1 MKLCDNYVMKNL
13 ANETILVHQ
22 DEKNVDFSKII
33 NLNEIAVFIINKIQ
47 EGLNTLEICKAI
59 TKEYDIDE
67 KTAKE
72 EGIIFKLL
80 TNPVKIEGE
89 DGWVK
94 SMECVEMELGEP
106 DASGRRRPI
115 AKEGSNFTIETG
127 TVIVAIGQSPN
138 PLIRH
143 TTPGLDCQS

>member
-59 TKEYDIDE
+59 TISMKKPQKKIP
-67 KTAKE
+67 KT
-72 EGIIFKLL
+72 LL
-80 TNPVKIEGE
+80 KNY
-89 DGWVK
+89 
-94 SMECVEMELGEP
+94 
-106 DASGRRRPI
+106 
-115 AKEGSNFTIETG
+115 
-127 TVIVAIGQSPN
+127 
-138 PLIRH
+138 
-143 TTPGLDCQS
+143 

>member
-47 EGLNTLEICKAI
+47 EGLSTLEICKAI

-72 EGIIFKLL
+72 DTENFIKKLLESGII
-80 TNPVKIEGE
+80 NE
-89 DGWVK
+89 
-94 SMECVEMELGEP
+94 
-106 DASGRRRPI
+106 
-115 AKEGSNFTIETG
+115 
-127 TVIVAIGQSPN
+127 
-138 PLIRH
+138 
-143 TTPGLDCQS
+143 

>member
-22 DEKNVDFSKII
+22 DEKNVDLSKII

-72 EGIIFKLL
+72 DTENFIKKLLELGII
-80 TNPVKIEGE
+80 NE
-89 DGWVK
+89 
-94 SMECVEMELGEP
+94 
-106 DASGRRRPI
+106 
-115 AKEGSNFTIETG
+115 
-127 TVIVAIGQSPN
+127 
-138 PLIRH
+138 
-143 TTPGLDCQS
+143 

>member
-47 EGLNTLEICKAI
+47 EGLNTLEICKSI

-72 EGIIFKLL
+72 DTENFIKKLLELGII
-80 TNPVKIEGE
+80 NE
-89 DGWVK
+89 
-94 SMECVEMELGEP
+94 
-106 DASGRRRPI
+106 
-115 AKEGSNFTIETG
+115 
-127 TVIVAIGQSPN
+127 
-138 PLIRH
+138 
-143 TTPGLDCQS
+143 

>member
-72 EGIIFKLL
+72 DTENFIKKLL
-80 TNPVKIEGE
+80 
-89 DGWVK
+89 
-94 SMECVEMELGEP
+94 ELE
-106 DASGRRRPI
+106 I
-115 AKEGSNFTIETG
+115 INE
-127 TVIVAIGQSPN
+127 
-138 PLIRH
+138 
-143 TTPGLDCQS
+143 

>member
-67 KTAKE
+67 KTAE
-72 EGIIFKLL
+72 EDTENFIKKLLELGII
-80 TNPVKIEGE
+80 NE
-89 DGWVK
+89 
-94 SMECVEMELGEP
+94 
-106 DASGRRRPI
+106 
-115 AKEGSNFTIETG
+115 
-127 TVIVAIGQSPN
+127 
-138 PLIRH
+138 
-143 TTPGLDCQS
+143 